1 MQKIQTIAQGIKLII
16 MDIDGVLTDGS
27 LFFDNNGEE
36 YKAFS
41 ARDGLGMKMLYEGD
55 LQAALITGRKSSLVE
70 HRANNMNIP
79 MDLVYQGYHN
89 KRPAFED
96 ILKNTGLLPE
106 NIAYIGDD
114 LIDLPIIQRVGLG
127 VAVADAHSFV
137 RKHADYVTIKEGGKG
152 AAREV
157 IELILDAQGKLQI
170 MLESHLK
177 WRDSDAYFAR

>member
-1 MQKIQTIAQGIKLII
+1 MKKIQSIAQNIKLII

-41 ARDGLGMKMLYEGD
+41 ARDGLGMKMLYEGG
-55 LQAALITGRKSSLVE
+55 LQAALITGRKSTLVE
-70 HRANNMNIP
+70 HRARNMNIP
-79 MDLVYQGYHN
+79 MELVYQGFHN
-89 KRPAFED
+89 KRPALDE
-96 ILKNTGLLPE
+96 ILQKTGISAE
-106 NIAYIGDD
+106 HVAYIGDD

-127 VAVADAHSFV
+127 VAVGDAHSFV
-137 RKHADYVTIKEGGKG
+137 RKHADYVTTKNGGKG

-170 MLESHLK
+170 MLDGHLK
-177 WRDSDAYFAR
+177 

>member
-1 MQKIQTIAQGIKLII
+1 MQKIQTIAQNIKLLI

-55 LQAALITGRKSSLVE
+55 LQAALITGRTSTLVE
-70 HRANNMNIP
+70 HRAKNMGIP
-79 MDLVYQGYHN
+79 QDLVYQGYHN

-96 ILKNTGLLPE
+96 IVKKTGIAPQH
-106 NIAYIGDD
+106 IAYIGDD
-114 LIDLPIIQRVGLG
+114 LIDIPVMQRVGLG
-127 VAVADAHSFV
+127 IAVGDAHEFV
-137 RKHADYVTIKEGGKG
+137 RKHADYVTTKNGGRG

-170 MLESHLK
+170 MLDNHLK
-177 WRDSDAYFAR
+177 

>member
-1 MQKIQTIAQGIKLII
+1 MQKIQTIAQNIQLII

-27 LFFDNNGEE
+27 LFFDNNGDE

-41 ARDGLGMKMLYEGD
+41 ARDGLGMKMLYEAG
-55 LQAALITGRKSSLVE
+55 LHAALITGRKSSLVE
-70 HRANNMNIP
+70 HRAENMNIP
-79 MDLVYQGYHN
+79 HELVYQGYHN

-96 ILKNTGLLPE
+96 IVKKTGIAPE
-106 NIAYIGDD
+106 HIAYIGDD

-127 VAVADAHSFV
+127 VAVADAHDFV
-137 RKHADYVTIKEGGKG
+137 RKHADYVTKKNGGKG

-170 MLESHLK
+170 MLNSHLI
-177 WRDSDAYFAR
+177 